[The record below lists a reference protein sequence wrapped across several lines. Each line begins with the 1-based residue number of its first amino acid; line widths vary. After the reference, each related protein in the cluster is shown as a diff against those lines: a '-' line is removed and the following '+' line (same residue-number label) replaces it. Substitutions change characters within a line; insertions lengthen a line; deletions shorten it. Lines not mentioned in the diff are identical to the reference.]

1 MSVKVKIVPDES
13 SVAEDAGTSGGI
25 KIKITQDDVPKIEMV
40 ARRALNGDIMVFEHD
55 LIDIVVSPSKK
66 KVVAFPKER
75 LERETYPV
83 QDRFFNF
90 LAKKGVLDRS
100 SVQGGNIFSSM
111 ESELFESTIEGVDA
125 VQSALFATSLFLEEE
140 MPDIMARRHLQHD
153 LMTYH
158 LDPSEEDSTE
168 LGEVPQKDKKGSL
181 DSRVRP
187 YGYQYLYSILRESE
201 DK

>member
-25 KIKITQDDVPKIEMV
+25 KIKITQDDAPKIEMV
-40 ARRALNGDIMVFEHD
+40 ARRALNGDIMIFEHD

-100 SVQGGNIFSSM
+100 NVQGGNIFSSM

-168 LGEVPQKDKKGSL
+168 LGEIPQKDKKGSL

>member
-1 MSVKVKIVPDES
+1 MSVKVKIIPDDAG
-13 SVAEDAGTSGGI
+13 VAEDVGKSGGI
-25 KIKITQDDVPKIEMV
+25 KIKIIQDDVPQIEMV
-40 ARRALNGDIMVFEHD
+40 ARRALNGDIMIFEHD

-90 LAKKGVLDRS
+90 LAKKGILDRS
-100 SVQGGNIFSSM
+100 NVQGGNIFSSM
-111 ESELFESTIEGVDA
+111 ESELYESTVEGVDA

-140 MPDIMARRHLQHD
+140 MADIMARKHLQHD

-158 LDPSEEDSTE
+158 LDPPEEESTE
-168 LGEVPQKDKKGSL
+168 LGEIPQKDKKGSL

-187 YGYQYLYSILRESE
+187 YGYQYMYSILRESE